1 MDQSSLPRWVRQSVA
16 RPCHVIER
24 SRTRSAWPG
33 WRDQGELHTEAGWS
47 RRAAQSRL
55 TIAPRIQEDDS
66 RSASLGLLC
75 QNGRQGRELDT
86 LLSRASAMTEIPKR
100 RHPLTPAEERRNKA
114 RFIQK
119 SEARWPMQ
127 IVLEFTRPVS
137 LADQKQIARRVLDRL
152 HLDLADM
159 PDPGPLAAAKI
170 TCHGLSRIIRIELDS
185 DGEPA

>member
-1 MDQSSLPRWVRQSVA
+1 M
-16 RPCHVIER
+16 
-24 SRTRSAWPG
+24 
-33 WRDQGELHTEAGWS
+33 
-47 RRAAQSRL
+47 
-55 TIAPRIQEDDS
+55 
-66 RSASLGLLC
+66 
-75 QNGRQGRELDT
+75 DT
-86 LLSRASAMTEIPKR
+86 LSNGNLAMTDIPKR

-127 IVLEFTRPVS
+127 FVLEFTRPVT

-152 HLDLADM
+152 HLDLGDL

-185 DGEPA
+185 NGEPS